1 MLVLPA
7 RQGAVVRVGSPSATG
22 SSGACWFSLRDREQ
36 WCVLVLPA
44 RQGAVVR
51 VGSPCATGSS
61 GIYVIDSSLLI
72 LLFVV
77 SFDSHCFRSVGFWLG
92 FVSSVLCFLF
102 FLACAS

>member
-7 RQGAVVRVGSPSATG
+7 RQGAVVRLGSPSATG
-22 SSGACWFSLRDREQ
+22 SSGACWFSLHDREQ

-92 FVSSVLCFLF
+92 FVSSVLCFCF